1 MKNTSNETKAC
12 MLGALC
18 ALIATGAYGAASP
31 WQGCALSGYR
41 YQVGDISVDVP
52 KASTPLWSNTTGVG
66 QSLAI
71 TAWSA
76 NTQQQYPGCPFVS
89 PVCQEDGQISFVS
102 LNWTCSGEAKS
113 IAPNGEV
120 RFTASAWL
128 QFKPGGNANWAL
140 VPNGQ
145 IVVDGTIFAPGTYT
159 LYVVSALTVTTAFE
173 ARFALLNFGSNQ
185 PSVPQCLADLFVD
198 HQVNGADLGILLSQW
213 GPASSAIV
221 SDINRDGI
229 VDGADLGYL
238 LNAWGPCP
246 N

>member
-1 MKNTSNETKAC
+1 MKITSNESKAC
-12 MLGALC
+12 ILGTLSAM
-18 ALIATGAYGAASP
+18 IATGASGAATP
-31 WQGCALSGYR
+31 WQGCALIGYR
-41 YQVGDISVDVP
+41 YQVGDINVDVP
-52 KASTPLWSNTTGVG
+52 QASTPLWSYPTAVD

-71 TAWSA
+71 TAWA
-76 NTQQQYPGCPFVS
+76 GNTQQQYPGCPFVS
-89 PVCQEDGQISFVS
+89 PTCVEYGQISFIS
-102 LNWTCSGEAKS
+102 LDWTCSGAPKS

-128 QFKPGGNANWAL
+128 RFKPGGDANWAL

-145 IVVDGTIFAPGTYT
+145 IVVDGTLFAPGTYT
-159 LYVVSALTVTTAFE
+159 LYVVSPPTVTTSFE

-185 PSVPQCLADLFVD
+185 PPVPQCLADLFVD

-238 LNAWGPCP
+238 LNAWGPCS